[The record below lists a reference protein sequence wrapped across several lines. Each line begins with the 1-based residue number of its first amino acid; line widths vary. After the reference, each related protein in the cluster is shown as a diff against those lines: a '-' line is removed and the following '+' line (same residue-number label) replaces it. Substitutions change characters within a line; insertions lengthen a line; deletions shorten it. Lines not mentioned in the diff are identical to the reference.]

1 MRVLRA
7 CAVGPGLL
15 ANIIAI
21 RVSNTRLQWVG
32 TSGRPGWRK
41 PCRGTQVPKC
51 AAGAVYFIITPA
63 CVCVCVC
70 LFVCIHEVGDTGQCL
85 PRTTQ
90 GGRYCK
96 HTFGAS
102 GQQMYVLLCLHC
114 AAGLFNT
121 LYHRIKLSYLPCTIP
136 WYTHGRGGF
145 NHWLDTSITMFYC
158 TVQCQGG

>member
-32 TSGRPGWRK
+32 TSSRPGWRK

-63 CVCVCVC
+63 CVCVC
-70 LFVCIHEVGDTGQCL
+70 LFVCIHEVGDAGQCL

-90 GGRYCK
+90 GGRHCK
-96 HTFGAS
+96 HMFGAS
-102 GQQMYVLLCLHC
+102 GQQMYVSC
-114 AAGLFNT
+114 A
-121 LYHRIKLSYLPCTIP
+121 
-136 WYTHGRGGF
+136 
-145 NHWLDTSITMFYC
+145 C
-158 TVQCQGG
+158 TVQPDFSILYTTASSCPTCRAPFRGTHTGVVVSITG